1 MARIIT
7 REKQNGFI
15 KKSVENNDDTPF
27 RIAVLQR
34 QTVLETGEVYLLIEV
49 HPPDGKTTTHWLL
62 RSDVLGSQPKRLIDL
77 GVDVPSS
84 REGRRAFEAY
94 IREQEQRSTS
104 VYTHTGL
111 GWPSGT
117 EKVSIPP
124 GNRYFKGYQAIGL
137 ESQYS
142 GFFDVKPHG
151 TFDGW
156 KSVVDEEVMPYLELQ
171 LSLVLGMTA
180 VVLGYLYPEVME
192 SLLVHLYGLSST
204 GKTTALFTAMSC
216 ACKPDRRKSLMTQW
230 SSTFNAL
237 YGLANGNFG
246 YPIVIDELSGNNKYD
261 LSEFVY
267 NLVNGAGKDRMTSS
281 LELREKE
288 SWGTVFISSG
298 ETSLLSKCNKNA
310 GLNVRV
316 IEMNLPRITRSAE
329 HAEALN
335 RGFREHYGHANLKLA
350 KHLLQQDYS
359 TVLEQY
365 DEQRRLM
372 VEAFGEIDSFTERIV
387 KKLAVIVLTAV
398 LAEEVLELKFDI
410 KGLRNLLVA
419 SNVEQ
424 TAENPRDLCKNVL
437 QAITAHLAGNPRQYS
452 HSQQGEHSSSQSTT
466 YMVGMVNHLS
476 KETMVGNERCYVEIL
491 YLPEPFAKILH
502 SAGIPDAKLAL
513 ESLRKHGY
521 LSADAGKFTRK
532 RSINGAKP
540 RVHVI
545 LLPESYYSPQDEEF
559 IEL

>member
-1 MARIIT
+1 MARIIA
-7 REKQNGFI
+7 EGKQDRFI
-15 KKSVENNDDTPF
+15 KKSVKNNDDTPF

-34 QTVLETGEVYLLIEV
+34 QTVLETGDVHLLIEV
-49 HPPDGKTTTHWLL
+49 HPPDGKITTHWLL
-62 RSDVLGSQPKRLIDL
+62 RSDVLGGQPKRLIDL
-77 GVDVPSS
+77 GVDVPSD
-84 REGRRAFEAY
+84 REGRREFEAY
-94 IREQEQRSTS
+94 IREQEQKATS

-117 EKVSIPP
+117 EKVSMPP
-124 GNRYFKGYQAIGL
+124 DSQYFKGYQAIGL

-142 GFFDVKPHG
+142 GSFDIEPHG

-171 LSLVLGMTA
+171 LSLALGMTA

-246 YPIVIDELSGNNKYD
+246 YPIAIDELSGNNKYD

-281 LELREKE
+281 IELRERE

-310 GLNVRV
+310 GLSVRV
-316 IEMNLPRITRSAE
+316 IEVNLPQITRSAE

-335 RGFREHYGHANLKLA
+335 RGFKEHYGHANPLIA
-350 KHLLQQDYS
+350 EYLLQQEYS
-359 TVLEQY
+359 TILQKYE
-365 DEQRRLM
+365 EQRKLVM
-372 VEAFGEIDSFTERIV
+372 DAFPKKDNFTERIS
-387 KKLAVIVLTAV
+387 KKFAVIMLTAV
-398 LAEEVLELKFDI
+398 IARKVLGLSFDLDGI
-410 KGLRNLLVA
+410 RNLLVR
-419 SNVEQ
+419 SNMEQLEQ
-424 TAENPRDLCKNVL
+424 TPRSLFDNVI
-437 QAITAHLAGNPRQYS
+437 QALTAHLAGNERQYA
-452 HSQQGEHSSSQSTT
+452 HCYQGENSNSRETLNS
-466 YMVGMVNHLS
+466 VGVINHLS

-502 SAGIPDAKLAL
+502 SAGIPDARLAL
-513 ESLRKHGY
+513 ESLREHGY